1 MHGPAPRLDRIF
13 FALCDPTRRAIV
25 GRLAERSSTVGELAQ
40 PFSISAPAISKHM
53 KILEGAGLINRRV
66 EGRRHHCTL
75 NPQALGEAQDWLSYY
90 RDFWE
95 ARLDELES
103 FLEESEKSSKQRSET
118 TQQKGSKR
126 MKGTT
131 P

>member
-1 MHGPAPRLDRIF
+1 MAEPDPRLDRIF
-13 FALCDPTRRAIV
+13 FALSDPTRRAIV
-25 GRLAERSSTVGELAQ
+25 GRLAGRPSTVGELAQ

-53 KILEGAGLINRRV
+53 KILEGAGLIRRRV

-75 NPQALGEAQDWLSYY
+75 DPRALEAAQDWLSYH

-103 FLEESEKSSKQRSET
+103 FLEESDKSSQQRSET
-118 TQQKGSKR
+118 TQRKGSKR